1 MFLPGGPGIPQPRT
15 GLSLGQGGTQQMPS
29 SGPAETLPP
38 SVHTH
43 PAEAISPA
51 LSPGEWESSAGPSAM
66 SLSPQRNSSHRHGS
80 KLQGYHCGLPRVI
93 CGRES
98 WALVAPPSSGVPL
111 FPGPQPTQPD
121 PTQPL
126 PFSVSLSSPVI

>member
-43 PAEAISPA
+43 PAEALSPA

-66 SLSPQRNSSHRHGS
+66 SLSPQRNSSHGTRFKAARLPLWPAKGDMWQGELGIGGS
-80 KLQGYHCGLPRVI
+80 SLVWGPSLP
-93 CGRES
+93 GTS
-98 WALVAPPSSGVPL
+98 AH
-111 FPGPQPTQPD
+111 T
-121 PTQPL
+121 T
-126 PFSVSLSSPVI
+126 